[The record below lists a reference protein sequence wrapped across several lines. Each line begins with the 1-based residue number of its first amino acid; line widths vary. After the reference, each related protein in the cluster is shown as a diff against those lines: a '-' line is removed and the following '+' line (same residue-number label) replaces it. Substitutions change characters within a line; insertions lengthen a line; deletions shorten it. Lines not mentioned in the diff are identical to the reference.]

1 MSQVAG
7 STPAAATIWQRF
19 AKMLGIEERHAED
32 ALHSER
38 VAKHVVSRRSFIG
51 AAGALAGASLF
62 SFASV
67 GDAEAAELKR
77 EFDAI
82 VRKPHGSTLTQFDA
96 MLKERYSAPSIA
108 YLNPNDYTALMKI
121 LPKAEG
127 EHPATL
133 ATIISSRMV
142 PAGHYF
148 KTVHRESDGMVFGID
163 RRPLTGS

>member
-51 AAGALAGASLF
+51 AAGVLAGASLF

-77 EFDAI
+77 EFDRQLP
-82 VRKPHGSTLTQFDA
+82 VRRGGSTLSSFDA
-96 MLKERYSAPSIA
+96 MLKQ
-108 YLNPNDYTALMKI
+108 LYTDDKVDSLVWGNADPFFAMLKRREPLIIGQNAQHAHNGSFAAL
-121 LPKAEG
+121 
-127 EHPATL
+127 
-133 ATIISSRMV
+133 
-142 PAGHYF
+142 Y
-148 KTVHRESDGMVFGID
+148 D